1 MPGSTDRQPRRES
14 PRDDKSNPFAN
25 IGFNFSL
32 GGQNAG
38 QNTHQPRAGGVDGL
52 FGGLSGLIR
61 ALGEL
66 AEKGEELR
74 KSGQFTT
81 PDGRE
86 VSFQY
91 GLNVRTMNS
100 GRDVRVEPFGNLHR
114 DRDTGETTVQPV
126 REPVADVLEE
136 DDHVKVLL
144 EMPGIDAANVKTT
157 LDGDLLTVEAAS
169 GPKRFRKELML
180 PGGKT
185 FDPART
191 TVASHS
197 GIVEICCRPAA

>member
-1 MPGSTDRQPRRES
+1 MPASPADRDANPRR
-14 PRDDKSNPFAN
+14 PDGHDKNPFAA
-25 IGFNFSL
+25 FNFNFGNAKTGS
-32 GGQNAG
+32 GGE
-38 QNTHQPRAGGVDGL
+38 GL
-52 FGGLSGLIR
+52 LSGLSGLIR

-100 GRDVRVEPFGNLHR
+100 GRDVRVEPFGNVRR
-114 DRDTGETTVQPV
+114 DQRTGETTVQPV
-126 REPVADVLEE
+126 REPVADILEE

-144 EMPGIDAANVKTT
+144 EMPGIDAANVTT
-157 LDGDLLTVEAAS
+157 TVDGDLLTVEAAA

-185 FDPART
+185 FDPAKT
-191 TVASHS
+191 TVACHS
-197 GIVEICCRPAA
+197 GIVEVCCRA